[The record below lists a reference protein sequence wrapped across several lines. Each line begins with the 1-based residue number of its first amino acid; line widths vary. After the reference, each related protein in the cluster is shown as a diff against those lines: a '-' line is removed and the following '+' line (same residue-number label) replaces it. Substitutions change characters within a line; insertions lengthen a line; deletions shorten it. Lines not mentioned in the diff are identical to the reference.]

1 MTKQRSDFKRE
12 RGGRKEMRNCS
23 VTGVS
28 RNATT
33 LLCPTL
39 GEEGAADE
47 AWRRNRSF
55 GSVMSVH
62 FIIDPGF

>member
-1 MTKQRSDFKRE
+1 
-12 RGGRKEMRNCS
+12 MRNCS
-23 VTGVS
+23 VTNIC

-33 LLCPTL
+33 LFYPTL

-55 GSVMSVH
+55 SSVMSVH
-62 FIIDPGF
+62 FVTDSIF

>member
-1 MTKQRSDFKRE
+1 
-12 RGGRKEMRNCS
+12 MRNCS

-33 LLCPTL
+33 LFCPTL
-39 GEEGAADE
+39 GEERAADE